1 MMDRRRF
8 LLTAMAGALATP
20 LAAGGQEAGKV
31 WRVGHL
37 STGSIS
43 SGRPLNKVFQE
54 QLRELGYIDGQNV
67 VFTFRGADGNN
78 DRLPAL
84 ADELVRLR
92 VDILVTAGTPAA
104 VAAKQATSMIPIV
117 TAIVA
122 DPVGAGL
129 VTSLARPGGNVTGIA
144 NLDDELTGK
153 RLALLNDAVPG
164 LSRVAIMWKTGNPAH
179 KTALREAEVVA
190 RARDL
195 KLQPVDVR
203 GPGEFQSAFANIAR
217 ARVGALIVTA
227 DSMFNVH
234 RTQLTDFAAKSRLP
248 TMFWRRDFVAAG
260 GLMSYGTIYSDLF
273 RRAAVYVDRIAKGAK
288 PADLPMEQATKFEL
302 VINLKTAKALGLTI
316 PPSLLARADQIID
329 P

>member
-1 MMDRRRF
+1 MNRRRF
-8 LLTAMAGALATP
+8 LLTALAGALATP

-84 ADELVRLR
+84 ADELVRLK
-92 VDILVTAGTPAA
+92 VDMLVTAGTPAA

-153 RLALLNDAVPG
+153 REV
-164 LSRVAIMWKTGNPAH
+164 LSRSV
-179 KTALREAEVVA
+179 
-190 RARDL
+190 
-195 KLQPVDVR
+195 
-203 GPGEFQSAFANIAR
+203 
-217 ARVGALIVTA
+217 
-227 DSMFNVH
+227 
-234 RTQLTDFAAKSRLP
+234 
-248 TMFWRRDFVAAG
+248 
-260 GLMSYGTIYSDLF
+260 
-273 RRAAVYVDRIAKGAK
+273 
-288 PADLPMEQATKFEL
+288 
-302 VINLKTAKALGLTI
+302 
-316 PPSLLARADQIID
+316 
-329 P
+329 

>member
-1 MMDRRRF
+1 VDRRGF
-8 LLTAMAGALATP
+8 LLTSLGGVLAEP
-20 LAAGGQEAGKV
+20 FAAAAQQTRKT
-31 WRVGHL
+31 WRVGIL

-43 SGRPLNKVFQE
+43 SGQPLNEVFEQ

-67 VFTFRGADGNN
+67 VFELRGADG
-78 DRLPAL
+78 DHSRLPGL
-84 ADELVRLR
+84 AEELVRLK
-92 VDILVTAGTPAA
+92 VDVLVTTGTPAA
-104 VAAKQATSMIPIV
+104 VAAKQATSVIPIV

-153 RLALLNDAVPG
+153 RLALLMEAVPG

-179 KTALREAEVVA
+179 KTALREADVVA
-190 RARDL
+190 RARDV
-195 KLQPVDVR
+195 KLRPVDVR
-203 GPGEFQSAFANIAR
+203 APSEFQEAFTLMAR
-217 ARVGALIVTA
+217 SRVGALIVTA

-234 RTQLTDFAAKSRLP
+234 ASQLIDVVAKSRLP
-248 TMFWRRDFVAAG
+248 TIFWRKDFVAAG

-288 PADLPMEQATKFEL
+288 PADLPLEQATKFEL
-302 VINLKTAKALGLTI
+302 VINLKTAKSLGLTI
-316 PPSLLARADQIID
+316 PPSLLARADQVID
-329 P
+329 